1 MEKILNDLTKFRDF
15 AAYKNPS
22 VTFFGS
28 ARFKQDNKY
37 CKMAYELAYL
47 LADRN
52 FAVIS
57 GGGGGIMEAA
67 NKGAFDS
74 GKSPSVGL
82 NIILPFEQMTNPY
95 ATDKF
100 IFESLNAR
108 KFALIERSKAFLV
121 FPGGFGTLDELF
133 EILVLSQ
140 IGNKKAKIY
149 LVGSDFWSKLDEFI
163 KTTLI
168 EEKAIDN
175 NDLSLYEIGDD
186 VVKIA
191 DEIVNLSRV

>member
-1 MEKILNDLTKFRDF
+1 MEEILSDLSKFRDF
-15 AAYKNPS
+15 LAYKNPS

-28 ARFKQDNKY
+28 ARFESENRY
-37 CKMAYELAYL
+37 CKMAYELAFR
-47 LADRN
+47 LACEG

-74 GKSPSVGL
+74 GKSPSIGL
-82 NIILPFEQMTNPY
+82 NIVLPFEQMTNPY
-95 ATDKF
+95 ATTKF
-100 IFESLNAR
+100 VFESLHAR

-133 EILVLSQ
+133 EILVLTQ
-140 IGNKKAKIY
+140 IRNKKAKIY
-149 LVGSDFWSKLDEFI
+149 LVGSEFWSKLDDFI

-168 EEKAIDN
+168 EEKAISPEDVN
-175 NDLSLYEIGDD
+175 IYEISDD
-186 VVKIA
+186 LAKIA
-191 DEIVNLSRV
+191 SEISQI